1 VLDTNGECTV
11 MSLHTYNVRYNTLYV
26 NIHCMPTQ
34 AFTSQEVIELVGITP
49 IQLNALVMRTLYGVR
64 ASVSSRGAK
73 VRLFD
78 EADVYGIALVWV
90 LFESGLRTQQVRTIL
105 NDLARTR
112 KPNAK
117 DTAQGLLEAP
127 GSGYI
132 FVIREPRTNAKTKP
146 QQSVGRADQYE
157 LEDIIKKSPTASVLA
172 VPIGATFAD
181 IKERMEL
188 LHGGN

>member
-1 VLDTNGECTV
+1 MTQTANARIVFHCA
-11 MSLHTYNVRYNTLYV
+11 YNVRINTLYV
-26 NIHCMPTQ
+26 YIRRMSMR

-49 IQLNALVMRTLYGVR
+49 IQLNALVMRKLYGIK
-64 ASVSSRGAK
+64 ASISGRGAK

-105 NDLARTR
+105 NDLAETR

-117 DTAQGLLEAP
+117 HTAQGLLEIP
-127 GSGYI
+127 GSDYI
-132 FVIREPRTNAKTKP
+132 VFIREMRSKAKTKP
-146 QQSVGRADQYE
+146 QQSVGRAHQYE
-157 LEDIIKKSPTASVLA
+157 LDDIIKKSPTASVLA
-172 VPIGATFAD
+172 VPIGARFAD
-181 IKERMEL
+181 IKERMDL

>member
-1 VLDTNGECTV
+1 
-11 MSLHTYNVRYNTLYV
+11 
-26 NIHCMPTQ
+26 
-34 AFTSQEVIELVGITP
+34 
-49 IQLNALVMRTLYGVR
+49 
-64 ASVSSRGAK
+64 
-73 VRLFD
+73 
-78 EADVYGIALVWV
+78 V

-132 FVIREPRTNAKTKP
+132 VVIREPRTNAKTKP